1 MNRLILFL
9 SFVFCFLVQLYSQP
23 YKDSRLPVDIRV
35 DDLLGRMTLEEKIA
49 QIRHIHSWDI
59 FNDQELDEEKL
70 QKLAGDVA
78 WGFVEGFPLTG
89 ENCRLHMRRIQ
100 EYMVNKTRLGIPVF
114 TIAEA
119 LHGSVHE
126 GSTIYPQNIALGA
139 TFNPSLAYDKA
150 SKISEDLHYQGI
162 RQILAPCCGCG
173 A

>member
-100 EYMVNKTRLGIPVF
+100 EYMVNLN
-114 TIAEA
+114 
-119 LHGSVHE
+119 S
-126 GSTIYPQNIALGA
+126 A
-139 TFNPSLAYDKA
+139 TL
-150 SKISEDLHYQGI
+150 L
-162 RQILAPCCGCG
+162 
-173 A
+173 

>member
-78 WGFVEGFPLTG
+78 W
-89 ENCRLHMRRIQ
+89 
-100 EYMVNKTRLGIPVF
+100 
-114 TIAEA
+114 
-119 LHGSVHE
+119 
-126 GSTIYPQNIALGA
+126 
-139 TFNPSLAYDKA
+139 
-150 SKISEDLHYQGI
+150 
-162 RQILAPCCGCG
+162 
-173 A
+173 